1 MPRKRDGLAT
11 VKTRLEKEL
20 KQRTDKRIRDLLQPT
35 PTFQEPEVS
44 DDSEEENRLL
54 GRRARPHRHTET
66 VSEEENRLLGRRARP
81 HRHTVTISN
90 CPSSSFCCGVIVGV
104 LLCVSLLF
112 LLVLLIGN
120 GRHK

>member
-1 MPRKRDGLAT
+1 MPRKREGLAT

-54 GRRARPHRHTET
+54 GRRARPHRHT
-66 VSEEENRLLGRRARP
+66 
-81 HRHTVTISN
+81 VTISN